1 MLHWL
6 RLLVCASGVSAL
18 ALTMVCSSGCGPSG
32 LPRGAVKGRVTI
44 GGQPLAS
51 GRVLFLPA
59 QGPTVSAVIVNGE
72 YQLPRHEGPIAG
84 ANRVEVE
91 ADLNLGFAID
101 NEAAFAK
108 RGGRPLPP
116 NPVPQAFNRDSK
128 LTIDVRSG
136 EDHSLDITIP
146 AATQTTAAMRR

>member
-1 MLHWL
+1 MPHLL
-6 RLLVCASGVSAL
+6 RFLVCASGLSAL
-18 ALTMVCSSGCGPSG
+18 ALAMVCSSGCGQSG
-32 LPRGAVKGRVTI
+32 LPRGAVRGRVTI
-44 GGQPLAS
+44 GGRPLAH

-59 QGPTVSAVIVNGE
+59 SGPTVSAVIVNGE
-72 YQLPRHEGPIAG
+72 YQLPRHEGPVAG

-91 ADLNLGFAID
+91 ADLNLGFAVD
-101 NEAAFAK
+101 DEAAFAK

-116 NPVPQAFNRDSK
+116 NLVPPAFNRDSK

-146 AATQTTAAMRR
+146 AATQTAAAVRR